1 VQGCVA
7 GGWLVVRSSRR
18 TGVRFG
24 EGGLHGLEEG
34 DVVTEF
40 GGLVAGG
47 AEGEG
52 LGEIDDYI

>member
-1 VQGCVA
+1 
-7 GGWLVVRSSRR
+7 
-18 TGVRFG
+18 
-24 EGGLHGLEEG
+24 LHGLEEG